1 MFFSKHEF
9 LSILVARQETLH
21 VLYEL
26 SITLFQNV
34 VYTLFGAIGE
44 IKGPLLYRFRFE
56 IILYA
61 RLFSQ
66 TCRQSER
73 TSLRDGLRLPNN
85 NTLEMIRRQLP

>member
-1 MFFSKHEF
+1 MNFYRFWLLGIKH
-9 LSILVARQETLH
+9 
-21 VLYEL
+21 YMYCMN
-26 SITLFQNV
+26 FQNV

-73 TSLRDGLRLPNN
+73 TSLRDGLRLPSN